1 MHAPHRVRIAAALA
15 GWAVASGILAGPAA
29 RVVDASGLFLIPGL
43 ADLHVHVYV
52 PEELTLYA
60 ALGVTTV
67 FNLEGRPA
75 HLDWRR
81 RIASGEL
88 LGHSPHRPLP
98 PTG

>member
-15 GWAVASGILAGPAA
+15 GWAVASGILAGPVA

-67 FNLEGRPA
+67 FNLDGRPA
-75 HLDWRR
+75 HLDGG
-81 RIASGEL
+81 ASRAGSCWGTVL
-88 LGHSPHRPLP
+88 TCPLP